1 MKYLPYLL
9 IAALAFGLGWC
20 SRSPTKCNTGKAD
33 TVTSVHVVTKVDVDT
48 QYILSPQPYV
58 AWIDNSDTIH
68 ASETCCHLRE
78 YREYQD
84 SNYYAKVSGVQPRL
98 DELRVYPKTV
108 YETQYIYRDIVGKPK
123 RWGIGLSAGYGV
135 GRYGL
140 SPVLAVTVNYN
151 LWQF

>member
-33 TVTSVHVVTKVDVDT
+33 TVTSIHVVTKVDVDT

-68 ASETCCHLRE
+68 ASDTCCHLRE

-151 LWQF
+151 LWNW